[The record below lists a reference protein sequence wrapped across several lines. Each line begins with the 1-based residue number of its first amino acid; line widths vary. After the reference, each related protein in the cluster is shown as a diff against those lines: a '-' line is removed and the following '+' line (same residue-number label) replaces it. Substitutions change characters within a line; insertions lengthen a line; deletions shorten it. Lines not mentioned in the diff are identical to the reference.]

1 MSPVYPFD
9 EAATARVVVGDD
21 GTLVDWGPGA
31 RALLGWEPQDV
42 VGSPAVRLLADGTP
56 PAPIGSRWSGT
67 LTLRHREG
75 HPVAVWLLAHRRRP
89 DDGGTGHWLVVA
101 PLPEPPSALD
111 TFLAVEG
118 PLQSPCAIAVYDE
131 RLRLSHVNDAMAEL
145 LGLPAE
151 HLRGLRPSR
160 SVGSRRAR
168 RWSRTCC
175 GSSPPAAPRTCRPAR
190 TPAARTARTPGRPG

>member
-101 PLPEPPSALD
+101 PLPEPP
-111 TFLAVEG
+111 
-118 PLQSPCAIAVYDE
+118 Q
-131 RLRLSHVNDAMAEL
+131 
-145 LGLPAE
+145 
-151 HLRGLRPSR
+151 PSTR
-160 SVGSRRAR
+160 
-168 RWSRTCC
+168 
-175 GSSPPAAPRTCRPAR
+175 SSPWRDPSSRPAR
-190 TPAARTARTPGRPG
+190 SPCTTSGCA